1 MISSRSNNI
10 PPFIVMD
17 IMERAQG
24 LEKEGRSIIHMEV
37 GEPDFD
43 TPACIKEAAIRAM
56 AEGNTHY
63 TSSLGLTELRE
74 AISRHYHD
82 RYGVEVDA
90 ERVVITSGTS
100 PALLLIYAALLDP
113 EDEIILSDPG
123 YACYPNMVEF
133 MDGKPVCVQVFE
145 EDGFSYRHADIAAV
159 IGPRTKGIMI
169 NSPSN
174 PTGNLLD
181 PETMRDIAGLG
192 RQGLYVI
199 SDEIYHGLVYEGR
212 EHSILEFTD
221 HAFVVNGFSKLYAM
235 TGWRLGYLIAPS
247 HFIRP
252 IQKMQQ
258 NLFISANAFVQHA
271 GIAALT
277 RAQPEVEEMIRLY
290 DERRRYLFLSLK
302 ELGFSISVEPQG
314 AFYIMAGARRFSRDS
329 YAFALELLEEAGV
342 AVTPGIDFGQG
353 GEGYIRF
360 SYTTSLDNIKEGMR
374 RLGRH
379 LEERQPERT
388 GKAGGTRA

>member
-1 MISSRSNNI
+1 MISCRSNNI
-10 PPFIVMD
+10 PPFIVME
-17 IMERAQG
+17 ILERALD
-24 LEKEGRSIIHMEV
+24 LEREGRSIIHMEV

-43 TPACIKEAAIRAM
+43 TPACVKEAAVRAM
-56 AEGNTHY
+56 LEGNTHY
-63 TSSLGLTELRE
+63 TSSLGLSELRE
-74 AISRHYHD
+74 AVSQHYRD
-82 RYGVEVDA
+82 RYGVDVGA
-90 ERVVITSGTS
+90 ERVIVTSGTS

-113 EDEIILSDPG
+113 DDEIILSDPG

-133 MDGKPVCVQVFE
+133 VDGKPVCVRVFE
-145 EDGFSYRHADIAAV
+145 EDGFSYRHADIAAS

-181 PETMRDIAGLG
+181 LETMQDIAGLG
-192 RQGLYVI
+192 RQGLYVV
-199 SDEIYHGLVYEGR
+199 SDEIYHGLVYQGR

-277 RAQPEVEEMIRLY
+277 LAQPEVAEMVRLY
-290 DERRRYLFLSLK
+290 DERRRYLFASLK
-302 ELGFSISVEPQG
+302 ELGFSISVEPEG
-314 AFYIMAGARRFSRDS
+314 AFYIMAGARKFSQDS

-342 AVTPGIDFGQG
+342 AVTPGIDFGPG

-360 SYTTSLDNIKEGMR
+360 SYTTSLENIKEGIR
-374 RLGRH
+374 RLSHH
-379 LEERQPERT
+379 LEERKPEPT
-388 GKAGGTRA
+388 GKAGGAR

>member
-1 MISSRSNNI
+1 MISCRSNNI
-10 PPFIVMD
+10 PPFIVME
-17 IMERAQG
+17 ILERAMC
-24 LEKEGRSIIHMEV
+24 LEKEGRSIVHMEV

-43 TPACIKEAAIRAM
+43 TPSCIKEAAVKAM
-56 AEGNTHY
+56 SEGSTHY
-63 TSSLGLTELRE
+63 TSSLGIPELRE
-74 AISRHYHD
+74 AVSLHYQD
-82 RYGVEVDA
+82 KYGVGVDP

-113 EDEIILSDPG
+113 GDEIILSDPG

-133 MDGKPVCVQVFE
+133 VDGRPVAVRVFE
-145 EDGFSYRHADIAAV
+145 EDGFAYRHADIAAK
-159 IGPRTKGIMI
+159 IGPRSKGIMI

-174 PTGNLLD
+174 PTGNLLG
-181 PETMRDIAGLG
+181 PETMQDIASLG
-192 RQGLYVI
+192 RQGLYVV

-212 EHSILEFTD
+212 ERSILEFTE

-235 TGWRLGYLIAPS
+235 TGWRLGYLIAPPE
-247 HFIRP
+247 FIRP

-277 RAQPEVEEMIRLY
+277 QAGPDVEEMIRLY
-290 DERRRYLFLSLK
+290 DERRRFLITALK
-302 ELGFSISVEPQG
+302 GLGFRITVEPQG
-314 AFYIMAGARRFSRDS
+314 AFYILAGAGHFSGDS
-329 YAFALELLEEAGV
+329 YAFALELLEKAGV

-360 SYTTSLDNIKEGMR
+360 SYTTSLENIAEGMR
-374 RLGRH
+374 RLGEY
-379 LEERQPERT
+379 LEV
-388 GKAGGTRA
+388 RA